1 MSNIDEIKKHPK
13 FPFGEFIEDDEE
25 FLMSQLYW
33 LEIVK
38 SIAACSPY
46 RWEPWFTAA
55 ERDGN
60 PMFSSVSY
68 EIQRGVII
76 IQHASAAGAPDS
88 PSSRLVAWVD
98 SIDTEPVIEHLTIS
112 SEISDDCEQWVRRLL
127 HFYLVESYSKQAME
141 QEIKKIE
148 IEVESSKAP

>member
-1 MSNIDEIKKHPK
+1 
-13 FPFGEFIEDDEE
+13 
-25 FLMSQLYW
+25 
-33 LEIVK
+33 
-38 SIAACSPY
+38 
-46 RWEPWFTAA
+46 
-55 ERDGN
+55 
-60 PMFSSVSY
+60 
-68 EIQRGVII
+68 
-76 IQHASAAGAPDS
+76 
-88 PSSRLVAWVD
+88 VAWVD